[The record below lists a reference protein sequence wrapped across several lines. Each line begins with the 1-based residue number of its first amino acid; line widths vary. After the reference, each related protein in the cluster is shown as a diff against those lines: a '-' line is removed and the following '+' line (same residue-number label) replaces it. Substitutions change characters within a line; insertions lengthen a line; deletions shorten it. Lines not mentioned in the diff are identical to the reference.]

1 MVPCGIMSLHNVQ
14 EKHKVTYDSSQ
25 GAGFVV
31 HKADGTCRLFMPL
44 IQGLFFLDVKGN
56 IVHVLINTVDKN
68 KINKQLRL

>member
-1 MVPCGIMSLHNVQ
+1 MLERLLLPKKENLKAMVPCGIMSLHNVQ

-44 IQGLFFLDVKGN
+44 I
-56 IVHVLINTVDKN
+56 
-68 KINKQLRL
+68 

>member
-44 IQGLFFLDVKGN
+44 I
-56 IVHVLINTVDKN
+56 
-68 KINKQLRL
+68 